1 MLSKKESAMKLETAI
16 KVLLKECEFLGEN
29 LAELLQDIAQ
39 HGRMIYSEKVVQAAE
54 VYNSRG

>member
-1 MLSKKESAMKLETAI
+1 MKLETAI

>member
-1 MLSKKESAMKLETAI
+1 MKLETAI

-39 HGRMIYSEKVVQAAE
+39 HGRMTYSEKVVQAAE
-54 VYNSRG
+54 MYNSRG